1 MKAPIS
7 RPTRPT
13 TRLSAPAPSCSRNG
27 RRARSSAWS
36 RTRTTTSRA
45 SPISTRS
52 TGSHSRRRR
61 AFGRVRNRQGRRAA
75 RRLGGEFRRAA
86 AEQAQEH
93 LRHRRRLGV
102 LQPAFLAL
110 AQQPLGPDRE
120 QEIPSGADVCD
131 RSQHGQGRGLERP
144 RQGRDRPVGLG
155 DQVLHRRGAEIRL
168 RSGQGQGAAEG
179 SRLQRREAPH
189 AASALWRD
197 MAALGR
203 NG

>member
-1 MKAPIS
+1 MAEGLVHPPGQES
-7 RPTRPT
+7 ELPRQGQ
-13 TRLSAPAPSCSRNG
+13 AQY
-27 RRARSSAWS
+27 RRDLLARD
-36 RTRTTTSRA
+36 
-45 SPISTRS
+45 
-52 TGSHSRRRR
+52 SRRRR
-61 AFGRVRNRQGRRAA
+61 AFGRLRDRQGRRAA
-75 RRLGGEFRRAA
+75 GRLGGKFRRAA
-86 AEQAQEH
+86 PEQAQEH

-168 RSGQGQGAAEG
+168 RSGQGQGAAQG

-197 MAALGR
+197 VAALGR
-203 NG
+203 NGQARTCRTSASTSR